1 MEYHSGVIWRID
13 GFDVGQQR
21 ARTILI
27 VDRIDT
33 VEGELD
39 IGRSQVVTIGELQ
52 ARLDLNGEFSAVAA
66 PSTVIRSNVRRQ
78 FRGVVILCIQEREHV
93 DLNGIGTVVIGAGR
107 VNASNLVCGADGNDI
122 RIPRCGTA
130 IFYSAACRERGQRGN
145 RNSCSDNLL
154 VIHYGILSL
163 PAVVIGTPKRR
174 AIRVGHT
181 LLAEHFTEV
190 HFVTLPFLD
199 PAKTQQSQRFCN

>member
-1 MEYHSGVIWRID
+1 MEHYSGVIWRIY

-21 ARTILI
+21 TRTILI
-27 VDRIDT
+27 VDRVDT

-52 ARLDLNGEFSAVAA
+52 ARLDLNGELSTVVT

-78 FRGVVILCIQEREHV
+78 FRSVVVLRIQEREHV

-122 RIPRCGTA
+122 RIPRGGTTILYA
-130 IFYSAACRERGQRGN
+130 AACRERGQRGN
-145 RNSCSDNLL
+145 RNSRSHNLL

-163 PAVVIGTPKRR
+163 PTAVIGTPKRR
-174 AIRVGHT
+174 ATRVGHT
-181 LLAEHFTEV
+181 LLAEHFTKA
-190 HFVTLPFLD
+190 HFATSPFLD
-199 PAKTQQSQRFCN
+199 LTKTQQSQRFCS